1 VIAVIKETTLLSI
14 VGVSDLLGSV
24 EIGAKSPAWIGEPN
38 ILTSGYVF
46 LAAIY
51 LIVCYGLS
59 RYSRR
64 LEARR

>member
-1 VIAVIKETTLLSI
+1 M
-14 VGVSDLLGSV
+14 
-24 EIGAKSPAWIGEPN
+24 GESN

-46 LAAIY
+46 LALAY
-51 LIVCYGLS
+51 LTVCYGLS